1 MFYGLFSAV
10 FLGGAVGALSERF
23 GFTRNGY
30 VVSIAIAIGGAMI
43 LWFVQFL
50 LGLNLGLGRGMTSI
64 VGSVGLLFLSS
75 MRR

>member
-10 FLGGAVGALSERF
+10 FLGGLIGILSERF

-30 VVSIAIAIGGAMI
+30 VISVAIAIGGAI
-43 LWFVQFL
+43 LLWFIQFI
-50 LGLNLGLGRGMTSI
+50 LGLNLGLSRGMTSL